1 MKPSTLSPPPP
12 RRGASPIPAKETP
25 RRAGRAHVI
34 GFACL
39 ALLTALLGL
48 RVADAWQQTERR
60 EASLPQIE
68 AMARRDPHDG
78 PLLALLGGRR
88 AEAHDP
94 ATADALRHAVVSGE
108 GTEPVWQALAAATAA
123 IGDRPR
129 ALADLRL
136 GRKALGTTPTLDDA
150 LARAEALGP
159 APDPIALAQ
168 AIAPDGPA
176 PLISAYT
183 RGSSLNGLGVWWG
196 HHFPERS
203 GFATRQEWAH
213 QAPEDAQ
220 AQRLWGLALMQ
231 NRRIPEAA
239 LVLARAVA
247 LAPNSPAAR
256 LALADALDQDGLREK
271 AGLEYIACLKLRRDW
286 LPALLGLGRNGLD
299 DHMEHAVP
307 AYQRATQIAPESAE
321 AWVGLGR
328 AYFRDS
334 STYIKALEAFQT
346 AARLAPDRTDFFAD
360 YATALRHNSRGAEAE
375 ALLRRRLRAAPDDAQ
390 CHYLLGSILMNDA
403 STPNNNASTPNGE
416 AAAEAETHE
425 ALRLSPR
432 QPLAEAQ
439 LGKLLLL
446 RGQAREAV
454 PLLEDAVASNRYD
467 VGLLNVLTRAYRLT
481 GRGQKADAIA
491 AQSAGLF
498 QDQQRTHILQIQEH
512 HDMMNQG
519 IHQQLAQ
526 LYGRI
531 GQPDRAKQEQDMMSL
546 VRADPAK
553 VTRDRQF
560 LRASIRQILPN
571 VGP

>member
-1 MKPSTLSPPPP
+1 MKPSTLSPPPT
-12 RRGASPIPAKETP
+12 RRGALPIPAGAFP
-25 RRAGRAHVI
+25 HRRGRARLV
-34 GFACL
+34 GSVCL
-39 ALLTALLGL
+39 ALLMIVGGVRLS
-48 RVADAWQQTERR
+48 DAWRQTERR
-60 EASLPQIE
+60 EAFLPQIE

-94 ATADALRHAVVSGE
+94 TAADALRHAVVSGE

-123 IGDRPR
+123 VGDRPR
-129 ALADLRL
+129 ALADLKL
-136 GRKALGTTPTLDDA
+136 GRKALVTTPTLDDA

-176 PLISAYT
+176 PLIVLYT
-183 RGSSLNGLGVWWG
+183 RGSALNGLAGWWG
-196 HHFPERS
+196 HRFPEQS
-203 GFATRQEWAH
+203 GFATRQEWAQ

-239 LVLARAVA
+239 RVLARAVA
-247 LAPNSPAAR
+247 LAPRSPAAR
-256 LALADALDQDGLREK
+256 LALADALDQEGLREK

-286 LPALLGLGRNGLD
+286 LPALLGLGRNGLE

-307 AYQRATQIAPESAE
+307 AYQRATQIAPKSAE
-321 AWVGLGR
+321 AWIGLGR

-334 STYIKALEAFQT
+334 STYIKALAAFQT

-403 STPNNNASTPNGE
+403 SSPDGE
-416 AAAEAETHE
+416 AEAEAETRE

-446 RGQAREAV
+446 RGQARESV
-454 PLLEDAVASNRYD
+454 PLLEDSVASSPYD
-467 VGLLNVLTRAYRLT
+467 VGLLNVLTHAYRLT
-481 GRGQKADAIA
+481 GQAKKAEALA
-491 AQSAGLF
+491 AQSDRLF
-498 QDQQRTHILQIQEH
+498 QDQQQTHILQIQEH

-531 GQPDRAKQEQDMMSL
+531 GQPNRAKQEQDMMRL
-546 VRADPAK
+546 VRTDPEK